1 MAEGGYGV
9 LQRYEELLTEYYKL
23 MEGLRAH
30 CVTKD
35 VGAECFEWDSIE
47 GQLLLKGDSAIELGG
62 GSLPAVSG
70 VLYCDGL
77 ASAGGRSTSVDA
89 GSGSVL
95 TDTGIGS
102 VSAAA
107 GGEAVRLEET
117 STETAVRRVAL
128 YGQDL
133 PMLKGDVPYARVSLV
148 GIKKEFTTE
157 GYKLYNLI
165 RSIEYIRYRVSP
177 MGYMPRISTVQDREQ
192 VRVSRAALDE
202 GLDFYKVGRLYEE
215 AYLKHPAVQWAETV
229 FITLRDFDYGALR
242 KLFERA
248 ESVTMSLEHP
258 LGNLQMDCNSCKLKT
273 VCDEVEA
280 LPPCKK

>member
-9 LQRYEELLTEYYKL
+9 LQRYEGLLTEYYKL
-23 MEGLRAH
+23 VEGLGAYR
-30 CVTKD
+30 VTKD

-77 ASAGGRSTSVDA
+77 ALAGGRSTSVDA
-89 GSGSVL
+89 GSGSV
-95 TDTGIGS
+95 
-102 VSAAA
+102 SAAA
-107 GGEAVRLEET
+107 GGGAVRLEEA
-117 STETAVRRVAL
+117 STETAVRRVTL

-133 PMLKGDVPYARVSLV
+133 PVLKGDVPYARVSLV

-280 LPPCKK
+280 LQPCKK